1 MFNFLIN
8 INFNI
13 SIICELNKE
22 IMIFIV
28 LGFISRKMKIWKI
41 NIKFWRLIVPV
52 KLEDAY

>member
-41 NIKFWRLIVPV
+41 NKFWRLIVPV

>member
-1 MFNFLIN
+1 MVNFLIN
-8 INFNI
+8 MNFNI
-13 SIICELNKE
+13 SIICGLNKE

>member
-28 LGFISRKMKIWKI
+28 LWFISRKMKIWKI